1 MHLVE
6 ISVMEQRYRTVIAL
20 VQDGCKVT
28 EVAYRLGV
36 SQQAVHKWIARYRA
50 GGLPALET
58 GSHRPPT
65 CAHQISAELDAM
77 ICELS
82 RKHPGWGLRR
92 ILYQL
97 GKQGVDPLP
106 GRSSVYQ
113 CTKRHIVGKCAL

>member
-1 MHLVE
+1 VHLVE

-58 GSHRPPT
+58 GSHRPPP
-65 CAHQISAELDAM
+65 CAHQ
-77 ICELS
+77 
-82 RKHPGWGLRR
+82 
-92 ILYQL
+92 
-97 GKQGVDPLP
+97 
-106 GRSSVYQ
+106 RSSM
-113 CTKRHIVGKCAL
+113 R